1 MPKEIF
7 VPVTTNK
14 WMWCANSHFATGHL
28 ATTLNIWGQ
37 SLPKILAILNKY
49 LILMESMAGPLK
61 NLMLVIFTQHMELI
75 DWMAG
80 PLRNLHV
87 ANIQWT
93 QGMNEMDGRTFM

>member
-1 MPKEIF
+1 
-7 VPVTTNK
+7 
-14 WMWCANSHFATGHL
+14 
-28 ATTLNIWGQ
+28 
-37 SLPKILAILNKY
+37 
-49 LILMESMAGPLK
+49 MAGPLK